1 LISLAG
7 AAPIGQVCPV
17 QQTDSPVE
25 ADGDVGW
32 AVPFTASSVPPLRAI
47 VTRLLSTLGVDPGVI
62 ETARTV
68 VSELVT
74 NAMLHATP
82 CQDGRLHV
90 VMSIDTD
97 TIAVSVS
104 DGGSVTIPQLMRPP
118 PMSQN
123 GRGLDIVRAL
133 SREWGVRE
141 ADDGNTV
148 FAVVRR

>member
-1 LISLAG
+1 M
-7 AAPIGQVCPV
+7 QVPPV
-17 QQTDSPVE
+17 QQTESRVE
-25 ADGDVGW
+25 AAGDTGW
-32 AVPFTASSVPPLRAI
+32 AVPFAASGVPALRAK
-47 VTRLLSTLGVDPGVI
+47 VTRLLSNLGVDPGAI

-74 NAMLHATP
+74 NAMLHASP
-82 CQDGRLHV
+82 CQDGMLHV
-90 VMSIDTD
+90 VMSVDED
-97 TIAVSVS
+97 TIAVAVS
-104 DGGSVTIPQLMRPP
+104 DGGSVTLPQLMRPP